1 MSKTL
6 DILVNIKY
14 TENVKSILYFESEG
28 VLGMAENGF
37 WRIGILFLFIILAI
51 IVLDIALFV
60 SLVRPGDERRQMIV
74 GKASLWSFTGLV
86 GCFVIRFVE
95 NMIRGTAEGMNP
107 FTMLATAAIMYFIF
121 LMYFKRKY
129 GG

>member
-1 MSKTL
+1 
-6 DILVNIKY
+6 
-14 TENVKSILYFESEG
+14 
-28 VLGMAENGF
+28 MAENGF
-37 WRIGILFLFIILAI
+37 WWIGILFLFIILAI
-51 IVLDIALFV
+51 IVLDIAHFV

>member
-1 MSKTL
+1 MSKVFY
-6 DILVNIKY
+6 ILKAKECWVWQKMD
-14 TENVKSILYFESEG
+14 SG
-28 VLGMAENGF
+28 GLGF
-37 WRIGILFLFIILAI
+37 
-51 IVLDIALFV
+51 
-60 SLVRPGDERRQMIV
+60 
-74 GKASLWSFTGLV
+74 
-86 GCFVIRFVE
+86 FVIRFVE